1 MKKVIFFALC
11 VFISIQVQAQ
21 KSVRIS
27 YDLKPGMSFDISKTS
42 KETTV
47 INLTGDE
54 KMINQA
60 KKEGAQF
67 PSTEIEELKE
77 QYTINWKEGINK
89 NLNFSLD
96 LVKNEEKKLKDK
108 KLLRTNSE
116 KASIDVAFG
125 VLDERTGLK
134 INRIIN
140 QNFKPF
146 SSEVEKML
154 INLFREDAKNVKLTK
169 VNDATIS
176 EDSRQMEFSKDSK
189 VDLTTKEE
197 FKLVKIE
204 NGKAYLTKTSIITSV
219 STAKKYAELN
229 SKGLI
234 EMIYNIEQKYIESI
248 EGTVNV
254 LIKHE
259 IDGNIIINTAI
270 ENYYKIVSKK
280 K

>member
-108 KLLRTNSE
+108 KLLSTNSE

-176 EDSRQMEFSKDSK
+176 EDSREMEFSKDSK

-254 LIKHE
+254 LIKHG

-270 ENYYKIVSKK
+270 ENYHKIVSKK